1 MIRMPFAEGPWWNRL
16 RLQVQKNKKKST
28 PRTHMEIKTKQKQKI
43 HHHASDIFSKPSVSR
58 FWKKFIFWN
67 SKGLRIWHQIAE
79 WRPCAKHQTRFHGAV
94 WDVHR
99 NDEIKKLSHEY
110 SILNFFDLFHFAWK
124 WSTCTTSIW
133 FKNFHTQL
141 TITHCWLN
149 VPVCFT

>member
-16 RLQVQKNKKKST
+16 RLQVQKKQKKST
-28 PRTHMEIKTKQKQKI
+28 PRTHMEIKKNQKQKI
-43 HHHASDIFSKPSVSR
+43 HHHASDIFSNRLFPGSEKSSFFGTRKGWESGTKLPNDGHAPSIKHVSTVR
-58 FWKKFIFWN
+58 FGRSQKWWN
-67 SKGLRIWHQIAE
+67 Q
-79 WRPCAKHQTRFHGAV
+79 
-94 WDVHR
+94 
-99 NDEIKKLSHEY
+99 KLSHEY